1 MLGDLNQRQ
10 RVWVD
15 HSDAWFSAVTQPTA
29 DPFQRPHT
37 ARITSLTSV
46 ALCGILPRTAKPLD
60 LQPAAQ
66 CPVTRSNHHTGAPST
81 PQSLPCVI
89 QFDSV
94 A

>member
-1 MLGDLNQRQ
+1 MLGNLNQRQ

-46 ALCGILPRTAKPLD
+46 ALCGILPRTAKPLPP
-60 LQPAAQ
+60 LLRK
-66 CPVTRSNHHTGAPST
+66 PVTRSNHHTGAPST
-81 PQSLPCVI
+81 PWSLPASS
-89 QFDSV
+89 DSI
-94 A
+94 ATLRP